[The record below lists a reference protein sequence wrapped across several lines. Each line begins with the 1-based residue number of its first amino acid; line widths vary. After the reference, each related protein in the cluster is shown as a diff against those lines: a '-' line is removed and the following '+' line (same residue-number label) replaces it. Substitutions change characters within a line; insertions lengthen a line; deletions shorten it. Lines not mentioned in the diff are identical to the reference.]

1 MVFDK
6 EKWRLS
12 ILESAH
18 PKIHDVIANVFNCLK
33 ITQIITF
40 DVVTDSTSKLIAF
53 CCVVKY
59 LLLNN
64 LEEHQYF

>member
-1 MVFDK
+1 MIGDCLF
-6 EKWRLS
+6 W
-12 ILESAH
+12 SAH

-40 DVVTDSTSKLIAF
+40 DVVTYSTSKLIAF

-64 LEEHQYF
+64 LEEHPYF

>member
-1 MVFDK
+1 MATVYFGVLK
-6 EKWRLS
+6 L
-12 ILESAH
+12 
-18 PKIHDVIANVFNCLK
+18 HDVIANVFNCLK

-40 DVVTDSTSKLIAF
+40 DVVTYSTSKLIAF